1 MRFERGLG
9 VAQMPRG
16 IGWRAELP
24 FKKWLIRVSKLALS
38 PSLYEERSMPWILL
52 AMNSMNM
59 EFFHSG
65 VRC

>member
-38 PSLYEERSMPWILL
+38 PSLYEERSMP
-52 AMNSMNM
+52 
-59 EFFHSG
+59 
-65 VRC
+65 